1 MLTIPQRL
9 LILPLILMVNM
20 RLFYCILFLFICPEI
35 EAQETQLV
43 TIDGA
48 EYYYADESFELLKA
62 AFEGDTNR
70 VIAFLD
76 LGADVNTTTW
86 DGVTPLMYA
95 AQEGH
100 LRVVEL
106 LLQAGADV
114 NKKPFNQID
123 ALLGAVIAGHVFVAD
138 TLILNG
144 ANVDTRNIDG
154 VAPLMYAA
162 AENNE
167 LMTDMLLFYDANVSA
182 ADHFGNQA
190 IHLSTFYDGL
200 NATQMLL
207 ERGANS
213 NAQDI
218 NGFSP
223 LMIAAQNGHI
233 DHVILLTEN
242 GAEVNAAN
250 NFNATALALA
260 IANRH
265 FQVVEYLVANGA
277 ETYHQINDKVNIPD
291 LVSLY
296 GNNQIKSY
304 FEGMGINPQKKLRV
318 NQLAISATL
327 SGNNNDLMLGG
338 EMGVH
343 EMKTGLYGSFGY
355 MTRPAVRSVLYEV
368 AVDTM
373 FQYWESRSY
382 FHLGADKFF
391 KLHQKGIRQELGGF
405 AGLHAAYSYGN
416 FRGSGFKPDD
426 RIHPLFRAGLH
437 YEYRPVAVRLSYEY
451 LKFKPSKASPH
462 RVSISIGVALGLNR
476 YKMNLKSE
484 PRL

>member
-1 MLTIPQRL
+1 MPLFL
-9 LILPLILMVNM
+9 LVNM
-20 RLFYCILFLFICPEI
+20 RLFYCILFLFLCPEI
-35 EAQETQLV
+35 EAQETQAV

-48 EYYYADESFELLKA
+48 EYYYSDASFELLKA
-62 AFEGDTNR
+62 AFEGDTNK
-70 VIAFLD
+70 VVAFLD

-114 NKKPFNQID
+114 NKKPYNQID

-154 VAPLMYAA
+154 VAPLMHAA
-162 AENNE
+162 AENNQ
-167 LMTDMLLFYDANVSA
+167 LMADMLLFYGANVSA

-218 NGFSP
+218 YGFSP
-223 LMIAAQNGHI
+223 LMIAAQNGYL
-233 DHVILLTEN
+233 DHAILLTEN

-250 NFNATALALA
+250 YFNATALALA
-260 IANRH
+260 IANK
-265 FQVVEYLVANGA
+265 QVPVVEYLVANGA
-277 ETYHQINDKVNIPD
+277 DTDHQISDKVNIRD

-296 GNNQIKSY
+296 GNQEIKAF
-304 FEGMGINPQKKLRV
+304 FESMGITRGKKLRV
-318 NQLAISATL
+318 NQITISATL
-327 SGNNNDLMLGG
+327 SGNNKDLMLGG

-343 EMKTGLYGSFGY
+343 EMITGLYGSFGY
-355 MTRPAVRSVLYEV
+355 MTRPAVRNVLYEV
-368 AVDTM
+368 AIDTM

-391 KLHQKGIRQELGGF
+391 KLHQNGIRQEWRGF

-426 RIHPLFRAGLH
+426 RIHPLFRAGLQ
-437 YEYRPVAVRLSYEY
+437 YAYRPVTVRLNYEY

-462 RVSISIGVALGLNR
+462 RVSISFGVVFGMNR

>member
-1 MLTIPQRL
+1 MRL
-9 LILPLILMVNM
+9 L
-20 RLFYCILFLFICPEI
+20 YCILFIFLCPEI
-35 EAQETQLV
+35 EAQETQALN
-43 TIDGA
+43 INGA
-48 EYYYADESFELLKA
+48 EYYYSDVSFELLKA
-62 AFEGDTNR
+62 AFEGDTSR
-70 VIAFLD
+70 IIAFLD
-76 LGADVNTTTW
+76 LGTDVNTTTW

-144 ANVDTRNIDG
+144 ANVNTRNIDG
-154 VAPLMYAA
+154 VSPLMYAA
-162 AENNE
+162 ARNDE
-167 LMTDMLLFYDANVSA
+167 LMADMLLFYGADVSA

-190 IHLSTFYDGL
+190 IHFSAFYDGINITL
-200 NATQMLL
+200 MLL

-218 NGFSP
+218 YGFSP
-223 LMIAAQNGHI
+223 LMIAAQNGYLN
-233 DHVILLTEN
+233 HVSLLTEN

-250 NFNATALALA
+250 IFNSTALALA
-260 IANRH
+260 IANK
-265 FQVVEYLVANGA
+265 QVPVVEYLVANGA
-277 ETYHQINDKVNIPD
+277 ETNHRISNKVKIPD

-296 GNNQIKSY
+296 GNQEIKAF
-304 FEGMGINPQKKLRV
+304 FESMGITREKKLRV
-318 NQLAISATL
+318 NQIAIFATL
-327 SGNNNDLMLGG
+327 SGNNKDLLLGG

-343 EMKTGLYGSFGY
+343 EMITGLYGSFGY
-355 MTRPAVRSVLYEV
+355 MTRPVVRSVLYEV
-368 AVDTM
+368 AIDTM

-391 KLHQKGIRQELGGF
+391 KLHQNGIRREWKGF
-405 AGLHAAYSYGN
+405 AGLHAAYSYGS

-437 YEYRPVAVRLSYEY
+437 YAYRPVTVRLSYEY

-462 RVSISIGVALGLNR
+462 RVSISIGMDLGLNR
-476 YKMNLKSE
+476 YKMNLKPE

>member
-1 MLTIPQRL
+1 
-9 LILPLILMVNM
+9 M
-20 RLFYCILFLFICPEI
+20 RIFLFGVLVLLLCPET
-35 EAQETQLV
+35 EAQEAQ
-43 TIDGA
+43 TITINGS
-48 EYYYADESFELLKA
+48 EYSYSDPAFELLKA
-62 AFEGDTNR
+62 AFEGDINR

-100 LRVVEL
+100 LKVVEL
-106 LLQAGADV
+106 LLKEGANV
-114 NKKPFNQID
+114 NTKPFNQVD
-123 ALLGAVIAGHVFVAD
+123 ALLGAVIAGHVFVSD

-144 ANVDTRNIDG
+144 ADINTRNIDG
-154 VAPLMYAA
+154 VTPLMYAA
-162 AENNE
+162 AGNNE
-167 LMTDMLLFYDANVSA
+167 LMADMLLFYGADVSA
-182 ADHFGNQA
+182 TDHFGNQA

-218 NGFSP
+218 YGFSP
-223 LMIAAQNGHI
+223 LMIAAQNGYL
-233 DHVILLTEN
+233 DHAILLTAN

-250 NFNATALALA
+250 IYSSTALALA
-260 IANRH
+260 ITNKH
-265 FQVVEYLVANGA
+265 FPVVEYLVANGA
-277 ETYHQINDKVNIPD
+277 ETDHQINDKVNIPD

-296 GNNQIKSY
+296 GNHQIKSY
-304 FEGMGINPQKKLRV
+304 FESMGITRQKKLRV
-318 NQLAISATL
+318 DQIAISAAL
-327 SGNNNDLMLGG
+327 SGNNSDLMLGG

-343 EMKTGLYGSFGY
+343 EMITGLHGSFGY

-368 AVDTM
+368 AIDTM

-382 FHLGADKFF
+382 FHLGADKFIT
-391 KLHQKGIRQELGGF
+391 LRQNGIRQEWRGF

-437 YEYRPVAVRLSYEY
+437 YAYRPVTVRLNYEY

-462 RVSISIGVALGLNR
+462 RVSISFGVVFGMNR

>member
-1 MLTIPQRL
+1 
-9 LILPLILMVNM
+9 M
-20 RLFYCILFLFICPEI
+20 RLCYCILFLFLLPEI
-35 EAQETQLV
+35 KAQETQVV
-43 TIDGA
+43 TINGV
-48 EYYYADESFELLKA
+48 EYNYSDTSFELLKA

-70 VIAFLD
+70 VLAFLD

-100 LRVVEL
+100 LRIVEL
-106 LLQAGADV
+106 LLEAGADV
-114 NKKPFNQID
+114 NLKPYNQID

-144 ANVDTRNIDG
+144 ANVDTRNFDG

-162 AENNE
+162 AQNDV
-167 LMTDMLLFYDANVSA
+167 LMADVLLFYGADIHAV
-182 ADHFGNQA
+182 DHFGNQA
-190 IHLSTFYDGL
+190 IHFSTFYDGL
-200 NATQMLL
+200 NLTQMLL

-213 NAQDI
+213 NSQDI
-218 NGFSP
+218 HGFSP
-223 LMIAAQNGHI
+223 LMIAAQNGYL

-242 GAEVNAAN
+242 GAEVNAVN
-250 NFNATALALA
+250 IYNATALALA
-260 IANRH
+260 ITNKH
-265 FQVVEYLVANGA
+265 FPVVGYLVANGA
-277 ETYHQINDKVNIPD
+277 DTDHQIRDKVNIPD

-296 GNNQIKSY
+296 GNDQIKTF
-304 FEGMGINPQKKLRV
+304 FESMGITGQKKFRV
-318 NQLAISATL
+318 GQIALTGAL
-327 SGNNNDLMLGG
+327 SVNNNDLMLGG

-368 AVDTM
+368 AMDTM

-382 FHLGADKFF
+382 FHLGADKFIT
-391 KLHQKGIRQELGGF
+391 LRQKGMRQEWQGF

-416 FRGSGFKPDD
+416 FRGSGLKPDD
-426 RIHPLFRAGLH
+426 RIHPLLRAGLQ

-451 LKFKPSKASPH
+451 LKFKPSQASPH
-462 RVSISIGVALGLNR
+462 RFNISIGVALGLNR
-476 YKMNLKSE
+476 YRMNLKSE